1 MMSTAPAR
9 HGSGLSLRLSL
20 RWSLRL
26 SRRLPSRRSLAA
38 AGLCLLAGCAA
49 PPAEYFYTL
58 NNSGGAI
65 PAAAGPV
72 RLYLEVLPVELPAQ
86 VSRNQLV
93 VTAGDGRVELLEQQ
107 RWAAPLAGEIGQALS
122 FELSANLGALD
133 VRRTPHAEQLPVYR
147 ISTNVQRF
155 ESAPGAY
162 ALVDAVWSVRQV
174 SGTGLLTCRSVVR
187 EQVGSGYDALVA
199 GHRRAVAKIA
209 LDMGKAVQGF
219 AAGTA
224 PACPI

>member
-1 MMSTAPAR
+1 MMPTMPASALSAPP
-9 HGSGLSLRLSL
+9 SRLST
-20 RWSLRL
+20 RL
-26 SRRLPSRRSLAA
+26 GLAA
-38 AGLCLLAGCAA
+38 AAASLCLLAGCAA

-58 NNSGGAI
+58 NNSGGVV
-65 PAAAGPV
+65 PAASTPV
-72 RLYLEVLPVELPAQ
+72 KLYIEVLPVELPAQ

-122 FELSANLGALD
+122 MDLSASLGALD
-133 VRRTPHAEQLPVYR
+133 VRRTPHAEQLPRYR

-174 SGTGLLTCRSVVR
+174 SGAGLLTCRSVAR
-187 EQVGSGYDALVA
+187 EQVGNGYDALVA
-199 GHRRAVAKIA
+199 GHRRAVGKIA
-209 LDMGKAVQGF
+209 IAMGQAVQSL
-219 AAGTA
+219 AAGAA
-224 PACPI
+224 PACPP